1 MPAVGEV
8 GDAYA
13 GCRKRISELVLA
25 LDAQQASC
33 PVPAC
38 PGWAVHDVT
47 AHVTG
52 IVDDALA
59 GRLEGVATEPWTAA
73 QVRARRATP
82 TADVVAEWNDKAPA
96 FEELL
101 DPAGDIGRQAVA
113 DVVTHEHDIRGALD
127 RPGARNSDAVRIG
140 FEYVARGLVYA
151 ASERGVGLV
160 VEGVGAPGIGA
171 GNAEVVMRG
180 EPFELMRAMSG
191 RRSVAQLRDLDI
203 DGDFELLLPAFTF
216 GPFRPSGCEVFE

>member
-1 MPAVGEV
+1 MPGVGEV

-38 PGWAVHDVT
+38 PGWAVHDVA

-113 DVVTHEHDIRGALD
+113 DVATHEHDIRGALD
-127 RPGARNSDAVRIG
+127 LPGARDSDAVRIG
-140 FEYVARGLVYA
+140 FEYLALGLVHA

-160 VEGVGAPGIGA
+160 VEGLGTPGIGA
-171 GNAEVVMRG
+171 VEVVVRG

-191 RRSVAQLRDLDI
+191 RRSVAQLRGLDV

-216 GPFRPSGCEVFE
+216 GPFRPAWRDVDE